1 MKLSRYD
8 FYTVAD
14 LMTMCQTQ
22 QKLQKQIRM
31 MMIVTPQLRMIYN
44 LSL

>member
-1 MKLSRYD
+1 MKLSRYG

-14 LMTMCQTQ
+14 LLT
-22 QKLQKQIRM
+22 QKLQKQIKM

-44 LSL
+44 L